1 MNNYNAPHFRAPR
14 AWLSPVLL
22 LTLAASW
29 PAFLRAEDTWDWTRQ
44 SLLPA
49 NLDSILAQSG
59 PVDTTPRPAH
69 IRLFGM
75 TTAFLSDPVG
85 LDQDDFNPANPGVP
99 VRTPGP
105 TEPDN
110 GPDWITLAIGNDNP
124 YFELRMPG
132 DPGGVG
138 FYRLAS
144 QVQVLDSSSTTCAI
158 GLQAFT
164 PAGLQQG
171 GASSGPTMVCP
182 NLALCQ
188 QIGDGAAIHGFVG
201 ENIHVDPRNLGN
213 QVKQGVQCGVA
224 VHQPLFP
231 ELPDRTEN
239 VYLFVQA
246 LGRLSYETAGTTP
259 TTASTGNIGQQA
271 VLQVLPGLQWKASD
285 NLWWSSGVVMPV
297 GPARPGDTSHLQ
309 ITCSFQF

>member
-1 MNNYNAPHFRAPR
+1 MNNNEMLLFRALR

-22 LTLAASW
+22 LTLATSWQAS
-29 PAFLRAEDTWDWTRQ
+29 ARAGDTWDWNREA
-44 SLLPA
+44 LLPPH
-49 NLDSILAQSG
+49 LDSILALSG
-59 PVDTTPRPAH
+59 PVDTTPRPSR

-75 TTAFLSDPVG
+75 TSAFLSDPVG

-99 VRTPGP
+99 LRTPGP
-105 TEPDN
+105 TEPDSS
-110 GPDWITLAIGNDNP
+110 PDWITLAIGNDNP

-144 QVQVLDSSSTTCAI
+144 QVQVFDSPTTTCAL

-164 PAGLQQG
+164 PAGMQQA

-182 NLALCQ
+182 NLSLSQ
-188 QIGDGAAIHGFVG
+188 QIGDGAAIHGFLG
-201 ENIHVDPRNLGN
+201 EDLHVDPRNVAT
-213 QVKQGVQCGVA
+213 QMKQRLRCGLA

-246 LGRLSYETAGTTP
+246 LGRLRYD
-259 TTASTGNIGQQA
+259 TASTMGTPGTTGSQQA
-271 VLQVLPGLQWKASD
+271 LLQVLPGPQWKASD

-297 GPARPGDTSHLQ
+297 GPTRTGDTSHLQ